1 MGSSTD
7 WLKWVHQ
14 LIDEETRSWKEDLLR
29 RFFHQF
35 DVEEIMK
42 LKIPGQER
50 EDMTAWYYEKTGMF
64 TVWSAY
70 HLGVKMKELEKGQ
83 TSSSANPDGGQASV
97 EEALEAP
104 SPPQSTYNCLEVD
117 PGRPGP
123 QVQ

>member
-64 TVWSAY
+64 TVRSAY

-83 TSSSANPDGGQASV
+83 TSSSANSDGA
-97 EEALEAP
+97 
-104 SPPQSTYNCLEVD
+104 
-117 PGRPGP
+117 RPAWKKLWKLP
-123 QVQ
+123 VPHKVRIFA